1 VPKRFRGNAPD
12 RGQRALGLL
21 ALSCLAV
28 ALPVLPAAALG
39 QAPLRDSASGF
50 GHVLQTDFIGAGEA
64 GPNGEDPVGSLTL
77 TGFLTFT
84 TRTTCLNVSGNAVVS
99 GGRIL
104 TGRDAGRGF
113 LNSSIDHG
121 PPVGGKP
128 VDVTIF
134 SGLLSR
140 PPRNCPSPGD
150 APPERLRHTG
160 GGPFTSGDL
169 MVVDAIERLPRGAPA
184 ARVRILDLG
193 PTRPGAGLVTVRNGP
208 TIRVRVCGGPGMA
221 LVRVTQR
228 TSPPGRDTP
237 MWVRGSWQDERRQDA
252 RCQTHRIS
260 SPVTGSASGRNR
272 ITVRA
277 RTTGRRWSRVAV
289 RVFDLG

>member
-1 VPKRFRGNAPD
+1 MRRCFLLV
-12 RGQRALGLL
+12 L
-21 ALSCLAV
+21 AL
-28 ALPVLPAAALG
+28 ALLVQPSFAHG

-77 TGFLTFT
+77 SGFLTFT
-84 TRTTCLNVSGNAVVS
+84 TQTTCLNVSGNAVVS

-113 LNSSIDHG
+113 LNSSVDHG
-121 PPVGGKP
+121 PPVGGRP
-128 VDVTIF
+128 VDVTVF
-134 SGLLSR
+134 SGLLPR

-150 APPERLRHTG
+150 PPPERLRPTG

-169 MVVDAIERLPRGAPA
+169 VVVDAIERVLQGAPA

-193 PTRPGAGLVTVRNGP
+193 PTRPGAGLVAVRNGP
-208 TIRVRVCGGPGMA
+208 TIRVRVCGARGMA
-221 LVRVTQR
+221 MVRVTQR

-237 MWVRGSWQDERRQDA
+237 AWVRGSWQDERRQDA
-252 RCQTHRIS
+252 RCQIHRIS
-260 SPVTGSASGRNR
+260 SPLGISAIGRHR
-272 ITVRA
+272 FTVRA
-277 RTTGRRWSRVAV
+277 RTTGRRWSRQAV
-289 RVFDLG
+289 RAFDLG